1 MVLILKI
8 RLLNPRLGEFYKKKK
23 KKRIKKNEKKKKNS
37 GL

>member
-23 KKRIKKNEKKKKNS
+23 KIVDYKR
-37 GL
+37 